1 MNWLLKTEP
10 NEYSYTDLEK
20 EGTTVWDGVKNG
32 LALKN
37 MRAMLRGEEVFIYHT
52 GKERRIMGIAQV
64 VSTAY
69 PDPKLN
75 EVKRLVI
82 DIRAVRKLAEPIT
95 LAQIKQDEQFT
106 GFDLLRLPRLSIV
119 PVLPQH
125 WQRLLEMTK
134 TVNDTDL

>member
-10 NEYSYTDLEK
+10 NEYSYADLEK
-20 EGTTVWDGVKNG
+20 ENTAVWDGVKNA

-37 MRAMLRGEEVFIYHT
+37 MRTMLPGEKAFIYHT
-52 GKERRIMGIAQV
+52 GKERRIIGVAEIL
-64 VSTAY
+64 SKAY

-75 EVKRLVI
+75 DTKRVVI
-82 DIRAVRKLAEPIT
+82 DVRAVRQLSEPIT
-95 LAQIKQDEQFT
+95 LKQVKQDERFA

-125 WQRLLEMTK
+125 WQCLLELTA
-134 TVNDTDL
+134 NRI

>member
-20 EGTTVWDGVKNG
+20 EKTAVWDGVKNN

-37 MRAMLRGEEVFIYHT
+37 MRAMLPGEEVFIYHT

-64 VSTAY
+64 ASTAY

-75 EVKRLVI
+75 DSKRLVI
-82 DIRAVRKLAEPIT
+82 DIRAVQKLGQPIT
-95 LAQIKQDEQFT
+95 LAQIKQDAQFT

-119 PVLPQH
+119 PVLPQY
-125 WQRLLEMTK
+125 WQGLLEMTK
-134 TVNDTDL
+134 K

>member
-20 EGTTVWDGVKNG
+20 ESTAVWDGVKNA

-37 MRAMLRGEEVFIYHT
+37 MRTMLPGEEAFIYHT

-64 VSTAY
+64 ASNAY

-75 EVKRLVI
+75 DIKRLVI
-82 DIRAVRKLAEPIT
+82 DIRAVQKLAKPIT
-95 LAQIKQDEQFT
+95 LAQIKQDERFS

-119 PVLPQH
+119 PVLPQY

-134 TVNDTDL
+134 DSK

>member
-1 MNWLLKTEP
+1 
-10 NEYSYTDLEK
+10 
-20 EGTTVWDGVKNG
+20 
-32 LALKN
+32 
-37 MRAMLRGEEVFIYHT
+37 MLRGEEAFIYHT

-64 VSTAY
+64 ASAAY

>member
-10 NEYSYTDLEK
+10 NEYSYADLEK
-20 EGTTVWDGVKNG
+20 ENTAVWDGVKNG

-52 GKERRIMGIAQV
+52 GKERRIMGISQV

>member
-20 EGTTVWDGVKNG
+20 ENTAVWDGVKNA

-37 MRAMLRGEEVFIYHT
+37 MRTMLPEEEVFIYHT
-52 GKERRIMGIAQV
+52 GKERRIVGIGQV
-64 VSTAY
+64 ASIAY

-75 EVKRLVI
+75 DDKRLVI
-82 DIRAVRKLAEPIT
+82 DIRAVRKLPEPIT
-95 LAQIKQDEQFT
+95 LAQIKQDENMK
-106 GFDLLRLPRLSIV
+106 GFELLRLPRLSIV

-125 WQRLLEMTK
+125 WQRLLEIAG
-134 TVNDTDL
+134 D

>member
-10 NEYSYTDLEK
+10 NEYSYADLEK
-20 EGTTVWDGVKNG
+20 ENTAVWDGVKNA

-37 MRAMLRGEEVFIYHT
+37 MRTMLPGEKAFIYHT
-52 GKERRIMGIAQV
+52 GKERRIIGVAEIL
-64 VSTAY
+64 SKAY

-75 EVKRLVI
+75 DTKRVVI
-82 DIRAVRKLAEPIT
+82 DVRAVRQLSEPIT
-95 LAQIKQDEQFT
+95 LKQIKLDERFA

-125 WQRLLEMTK
+125 WQCLLELTA
-134 TVNDTDL
+134 NRI

>member
-20 EGTTVWDGVKNG
+20 EGTTVWDGVKNN

-37 MRAMLRGEEVFIYHT
+37 MRAMLRGEQAFIYHT

-64 VSTAY
+64 ASTAY

-75 EVKRLVI
+75 DIKRLVI
-82 DIRAVRKLAEPIT
+82 DIQAVRKLAQPIT
-95 LAQIKQDEQFT
+95 LAEIKQDEHMR
-106 GFDLLRLPRLSIV
+106 GFELLRLPRLSIV

-125 WQRLLEMTK
+125 WQRLLEMK
-134 TVNDTDL
+134 K

>member
-37 MRAMLRGEEVFIYHT
+37 MRAMLRGEEAFIYHT

-64 VSTAY
+64 ASAAY

>member
-10 NEYSYTDLEK
+10 NEYSYADLEK
-20 EGTTVWDGVKNG
+20 ENTAVWDGVKNA

-37 MRAMLRGEEVFIYHT
+37 MRTMLPGEEAFIYHT
-52 GKERRIMGIAQV
+52 GQERRIIGVAEIL
-64 VSTAY
+64 SKAY

-75 EVKRLVI
+75 DTKRVVI
-82 DIRAVRKLAEPIT
+82 DVRAVRQLSEPIT
-95 LAQIKQDEQFT
+95 LNQIKQDERFA

-125 WQRLLEMTK
+125 WQCLLELAG
-134 TVNDTDL
+134 NRI